1 MTGDELRS
9 HVRNYIEPGVAYSC
23 PHDSVSAIATMRW
36 SVYNGAIAAM
46 HKAADEMDRL
56 FAAAQDA
63 NCRVKDAQEQ
73 LARANRVIDA
83 LLFGE

>member
-1 MTGDELRS
+1 
-9 HVRNYIEPGVAYSC
+9 
-23 PHDSVSAIATMRW
+23 
-36 SVYNGAIAAM
+36 M